1 MSDNDDNDEVKR
13 NLLTAISYDV
23 GVLSSLLGEM
33 SLNDT
38 IETNDIV
45 RHRNN
50 YVSGRYNM
58 DADLS
63 GIGWVLK
70 ESQSINKKAFLYED
84 DFKRALQDQID
95 MIKDAIPPE
104 MFAELVGIP
113 QQPVFVNAELTH
125 AILQTQD
132 RMLDSIEQSQPS
144 SSIDCKMDKKKKKKK
159 YLLDVDFGN
168 TILDI

>member
-1 MSDNDDNDEVKR
+1 MSDNDNNDEVKD
-13 NLLTAISYDV
+13 NILTAISHDV
-23 GVLSSLLGEM
+23 GILSSLLGEM
-33 SLNDT
+33 SLNET
-38 IETNDIV
+38 IKTDHILQN
-45 RHRNN
+45 RNV
-50 YVSGRYNM
+50 YVIPRYNS
-58 DADLS
+58 DTDS
-63 GIGWVLK
+63 GTGWILK
-70 ESQSINKKAFLYED
+70 RSQSINKKAFLYED

-95 MIKDAIPPE
+95 MIRDAIPPE